1 MKLVCGIKLTHDGG
15 LALIDTTSGTARLL
29 AAAETEKRANG
40 LRHADLTNADLIV
53 EALADE
59 GLVPDDLGQIV
70 VDGWGKSAS
79 SEGLVLSGQPGPR
92 VVRTG
97 PYRQS
102 DDQTPPLHAYHPDTS
117 LPLAGAEYRYASYRH
132 IEGHLAG
139 AYLTSPA
146 AQEGRPAAVLVWD
159 GGAFPELYLV
169 DPDRARVSYLGPIFR
184 IPGSIYSGFSC
195 NVPPFLPDPGWDDR
209 QHHDF
214 HLTMPG
220 KVMAYAGL
228 GQVREEFVAEVIR
241 QLARLDGCWDAPARA
256 FPAVEAAASRLRLTG
271 ADILAGFQE
280 AIARLLVEGLGRAVS
295 SLRLPTGTL
304 CFAGGSALNIKW
316 NSAIR
321 DSGLFG
327 SVWVPPFPNDSGGA
341 IGTACA
347 HLMATG
353 AFGGLDWSVYAG
365 PALSASVPPAGW
377 RPVPCSTDQLG
388 ALLHVTGKPVVVLG
402 GRAELGPR
410 ALGHRSI
417 MASPVLP
424 STKAALNKAKGRED
438 YRPVAPIC
446 LEGRSE
452 EIFLPG
458 GRDPYMLFD
467 HRVRPEWVQRIP
479 AATHVDGTARLQ
491 TVNDQEAPLATA
503 IVRAFCRRSSIPVL
517 CNTSANHPGCGF
529 FPDAASAMDWGGTD
543 YVWVDETLFSRA
555 GDIHPL
561 AALEEMP
568 EPGYDR

>member
-1 MKLVCGIKLTHDGG
+1 MTLICGIKLTHDGG
-15 LALIDTTSGTARLL
+15 LALIDTTNGTARLL

-40 LRHADLTNADLIV
+40 LRHADLSNADLIV

-59 GLVPDDLGQIV
+59 GLAPGDIDQVV
-70 VDGWGKSAS
+70 VDGWGRSAS
-79 SEGLVLSGQPGPR
+79 SEGLILSGRPGPQ

-102 DDQTPPLHAYHPDTS
+102 DDQTPPLYAYHPDTP
-117 LPLAGAEYRYASYRH
+117 LLLAGAEHRYASYRH
-132 IEGHLAG
+132 VEAHLAS

-146 AQEGRPAAVLVWD
+146 AQEDRPASVLVWD
-159 GGAFPELYLV
+159 GGVFPELYLV
-169 DPDRARVSYLGPIFR
+169 NPDQARVNYLGPIFR
-184 IPGSIYSGFSC
+184 IPGSVYSGFSC
-195 NVPPFLPDPGWDDR
+195 NVPPFLPDPAWNDH
-209 QHHDF
+209 QQHDF

-228 GQVREEFVAEVIR
+228 GQVSEEFVAEVTR
-241 QLARLDGCWDAPARA
+241 QLARLDGCWDAPTRIYA
-256 FPAVEAAASRLRLTG
+256 AVEPAARRLSLTG

-280 AIARLLVEGLGRAVS
+280 AIARLLVAGLARAART
-295 SLRLPTGTL
+295 LRLPTDTL

-353 AFGGLDWSVYAG
+353 AFAGLDWSVYAG
-365 PALSASVPPAGW
+365 PALTTSTPSAGW

-388 ALLHVTGKPVVVLG
+388 ALLHATGKPVVVLG

-417 MASPVLP
+417 MASPAFR
-424 STKAALNKAKGRED
+424 STKTALNEAKGRED

-446 LEGRSE
+446 LEERSA
-452 EIFLPG
+452 EIFQPG

-467 HRVRPEWVQRIP
+467 HRVRPEWAQRIP
-479 AATHVDGTARLQ
+479 AAIHVDGTARLQ
-491 TVNDQEAPLATA
+491 TVNDQEAPLPAA
-503 IVRAFCRRSSIPVL
+503 IVRAFWRRSGIPVL
-517 CNTSANHPGCGF
+517 CNTSANHPGRGF
-529 FPDAASAMDWGGTD
+529 FPDAVSAMDWGGTD
-543 YVWVDETLFSRA
+543 YVWADGMLFSRVRSHHSPACLEGVLGA
-555 GDIHPL
+555 GP
-561 AALEEMP
+561 
-568 EPGYDR
+568 